1 MENNILIT
9 SVNNKVLLIKQF
21 KQVATNYPNTL
32 VFSGDISEDVS
43 GALFS
48 DKHFILP
55 KDNDPQFINK
65 IKQLCI
71 NNNIKL

>member
-48 DKHFILP
+48 VCITVYFDDRNLCNLQFLYPKNRILFFI
-55 KDNDPQFINK
+55 
-65 IKQLCI
+65 
-71 NNNIKL
+71 